1 MIKNGVLIWCEKC
14 KTFHPAKKVTGSFGK
29 KKLECT
35 NCGRKVNLKSLES
48 KACEQCGNTYYA
60 AKGRFGIS
68 PMCPSCGGKL
78 SEAAE
83 LPEEESAQVPEE
95 EAVQPVI
102 SNAIIEGVHC
112 PHCFG
117 PLHYFNGQPYCP
129 NDNIYINPAEVQR
142 QKMLL
147 AQQSAAQ
154 NSAQPQIIQWP
165 VNAMR
170 NSRRLILAHGWGEN
184 PPFHS
189 VISVA
194 ENQMMIYG
202 YLGGT
207 MYKTTGAYPFF
218 CQNMDDPQMHDAL
231 YNGDTVNLVQYN
243 SSVLFVNLLSHES
256 DLCVPGY
263 RFSYKGKNNVV
274 EAEISYQYR
283 ITNPKQLNSCQFT
296 LDPSFPDYLDRQ
308 VFRWCRNALVNE
320 LNAAVSDIVVHF
332 DPMDN
337 EHVTNILDYINE
349 KLNGRLIS
357 ICQAAN
363 RITEEKYGIS
373 IENVTKATLEQYC
386 PVCKVKTR
394 IEITTGDTAVCKG
407 AEHHQLKICP
417 SCGLFGIEENGYQ
430 CHFCGIHI
438 CPICGMPLKI
448 ISGEKAICTGNDHH
462 VLFMCPECKFYTV
475 YSNKCVIPSCDKIHY
490 SKN

>member
-165 VNAMR
+165 QNAMR
-170 NSRRLILAHGWGEN
+170 TSRRLMMSHGWGEN

-189 VISVA
+189 VISVGA
-194 ENQMMIYG
+194 DQMMIYD
-202 YLGGT
+202 YLGGRLF
-207 MYKTTGAYPFF
+207 KTQGFFPFF
-218 CQNMDDPQMHDAL
+218 CEKKSDQEMANAL
-231 YNGDTVNLVQYN
+231 YSGENVNIFQYN
-243 SSVLFVNLLSHES
+243 SSVLFVSLLSHTV
-256 DLCVPGY
+256 DILVPGF
-263 RFSYKGKNNVV
+263 RFSYLHKNYTT
-274 EAEISYQYR
+274 EALIQYSFR
-283 ITNPKQLNSCQFT
+283 ITDPKRLTGNQYT
-296 LDPSFPDYLDRQ
+296 LVPSDPDYLDTC
-308 VFRWCRNALVNE
+308 VHKWCRDTIVNAVQSEVNEVIIHYDPFADDHSTSMLEYINNSLVN
-320 LNAAVSDIVVHF
+320 
-332 DPMDN
+332 
-337 EHVTNILDYINE
+337 
-349 KLNGRLIS
+349 KLEAIRL
-357 ICQAAN
+357 AAN
-363 RITEEKYGIS
+363 KTTQEYGI
-373 IENVTKATLEQYC
+373 TLEHIIKITLSQYC
-386 PVCKVKTR
+386 PICSVKTN
-394 IEITTGDTAVCKG
+394 IKISPNNTAVCTG
-407 AEHHQLKICP
+407 NEHHHLKKCP
-417 SCGLFGIEENGYQ
+417 TCGMFGIEEGRYQ
-430 CHFCGIHI
+430 CHFCGTHI
-438 CPICGMPLKI
+438 CPICGKPLKI
-448 ISGEKAICTGNDHH
+448 VSDKKAVCTANDKH
-462 VLFMCPECKFYTV
+462 VMMKCPHFHTYTVHFNRCLNPEC
-475 YSNKCVIPSCDKIHY
+475 DRIHFVDD
-490 SKN
+490 